1 MIFGGLAPIFFL
13 AAAGGAIAQETSC
26 AAPCPLSRADAEA
39 ILARQQARSA
49 TLAAAVPPK
58 LLAKVKNT
66 QQRRRVKGEF
76 HDQFAASKVLAWA
89 VTAPGSAAG
98 DILEIGASNGAG
110 TTGIL
115 ARALKAAIAA
125 GTSSENRR
133 LLSLEVRPEK
143 FLVGEA
149 FRKAQRWPSQLM
161 LASSINESQFPSQ
174 HDPQRPES
182 ATWLRR
188 ERQSAR
194 EHQVGVLGPLCASRR
209 YGLLNVDGGAFTGW
223 AEWDI
228 IRQLCSRVAWVA
240 LDDTDF
246 KTRMML
252 EYARAHPAEWEVVY
266 EETVSQELKGG
277 MLIKHYRT
285 GSRSARGEHK
295 ATLDALV
302 AAPVRAGATPLYR
315 NFALLRNRAAT
326 ENRGG

>member
-13 AAAGGAIAQETSC
+13 AAAGEAIAQETSC
-26 AAPCPLSRADAEA
+26 AGVPCRGRTRRRSSLANRRGAPRWPRRCRQA
-39 ILARQQARSA
+39 LASKKYA
-49 TLAAAVPPK
+49 TAAASRGNFTISSPRP
-58 LLAKVKNT
+58 
-66 QQRRRVKGEF
+66 RSR
-76 HDQFAASKVLAWA
+76 A
-89 VTAPGSAAG
+89 VTAPGSALRHPRNRG
-98 DILEIGASNGAG
+98 LKRRGP
-110 TTGIL
+110 
-115 ARALKAAIAA
+115 RAF
-125 GTSSENRR
+125 RR
-133 LLSLEVRPEK
+133 APQGSDCRRHLGLLSLEVRPEK

-188 ERQSAR
+188 ERESAR

-266 EETVSQELKGG
+266 EETVSQELKGR
-277 MLIKHYRT
+277 LSSTT
-285 GSRSARGEHK
+285 GLAREAH
-295 ATLDALV
+295 
-302 AAPVRAGATPLYR
+302 AASTKPPYGRRYACSGGATAPLPPQ
-315 NFALLRNRAAT
+315 ARNRAHG
-326 ENRGG
+326 ECGDRVGCCIMRLE

>member
-1 MIFGGLAPIFFL
+1 MLPFFFL

-58 LLAKVKNT
+58 LLAKVKIT

-125 GTSSENRR
+125 GTSSETGASYPRSPTRKNSSWARR
-133 LLSLEVRPEK
+133 FGRRSGGP
-143 FLVGEA
+143 
-149 FRKAQRWPSQLM
+149 PQLM

-188 ERQSAR
+188 ERESAR

-266 EETVSQELKGG
+266 EETVSQAQGWHAYQALRGLAREAHAASTKPPST
-277 MLIKHYRT
+277 RS
-285 GSRSARGEHK
+285 SRRLFGPAPPST
-295 ATLDALV
+295 ATLRFSEIEQPRRIEEA
-302 AAPVRAGATPLYR
+302 
-315 NFALLRNRAAT
+315 
-326 ENRGG
+326 EGG